1 MKFLL
6 IFCLCLIFSCENST
20 MDTSNSQIIK
30 KAIDNEFR
38 NPNNVSRDKYRNPL
52 ETLTFFG
59 LEKDMTVLEIL
70 PGRGWY
76 TEILSNVLKDD
87 GDYLVASF
95 GNNHQNKY
103 LKNIHIEF
111 EKYFF
116 EKENIFG
123 KFKVVDFFNGDYL
136 SVIDDKSLDMVL
148 TFRNTHNWL
157 KNEKASL
164 IFKSFSRVLKKDG
177 ILGVVQ
183 HRSNTDAEKFKGED
197 GYVGEEF
204 LIVLLENCGFELV
217 DKAEINSNPFDI
229 KDYPKGVWTLPPTLR
244 DGKKQSYLEI
254 GESDRMTLKFRK
266 KNNASFANCHTY

>member
-1 MKFLL
+1 
-6 IFCLCLIFSCENST
+6 
-20 MDTSNSQIIK
+20 
-30 KAIDNEFR
+30 
-38 NPNNVSRDKYRNPL
+38 
-52 ETLTFFG
+52 
-59 LEKDMTVLEIL
+59 
-70 PGRGWY
+70 
-76 TEILSNVLKDD
+76 
-87 GDYLVASF
+87 
-95 GNNHQNKY
+95 
-103 LKNIHIEF
+103 
-111 EKYFF
+111 
-116 EKENIFG
+116 
-123 KFKVVDFFNGDYL
+123 
-136 SVIDDKSLDMVL
+136 MVL

-183 HRSNTDAEKFKGED
+183 HRANTDSKKFKGED

-217 DKAEINSNPFDI
+217 DKTEVNSNQFDI